1 MQINPVSFTHK
12 YVSSVW
18 VKNAKTNKNEE
29 MDFVQFEDDPKD
41 KTMLYQ
47 TGERW
52 EKINPL
58 SYGTSVYEEYEEAI
72 EENDFDKSF
81 FGLVD
86 NNGTIQALAAINEGE
101 RELRF
106 YDYDYS
112 NKKPFE
118 ILFLSAN
125 PKSTANKQ
133 KREYKGLGSAMVREL
148 VKLAKGK
155 NKDYIALSDSN
166 YPFWSKM
173 PYFNMIGGTQIRTL
187 KSNDYDKCLN
197 ELDLRA

>member
-86 NNGTIQALAAINEGE
+86 NNGTIQALAAINEGD

-133 KREYKGLGSAMVREL
+133 KREYKGLGSAMVKEL
-148 VKLAKGK
+148 VTLAGK
-155 NKDYIALSDSN
+155 KKKDYIALDDAN
-166 YPFWSKM
+166 YSFWHKM
-173 PYFNMIGGTQIRTL
+173 PYFKSVKDSPKRIL
-187 KSNDYDKCLN
+187 KSEDYQKCTK
-197 ELDLRA
+197 ELDLMI